1 MATLLQV
8 RPPQEVD
15 LSARD
20 ASEPIVVGANLVGQT
35 IGSYRVMR
43 ELGEGGMGC
52 VYLAEH
58 ALIGRKA
65 AVKVLNPDISS
76 DPEVVSRFFTEA
88 RAVNDIRHPNI
99 VEVTDFGKFGAFY
112 CIVMEYLEGETLA
125 ARLGRVR
132 VFDEPGVVRVMKQCT
147 SALGAAHEQGLVHR
161 DIKPENIFLRAHPDY
176 PDFVKLLDFGIAK
189 LLSAD
194 ETVGHK
200 TKTGSVL
207 GTPSYMSPEQCLGE
221 AALDIRSD
229 VYSLGV
235 VIYQMLTGQ
244 LPFTADTLGR
254 LIVCHVNE
262 PPVPPSVINPRVSRA
277 MNDLVLRALA
287 KRPRD
292 RFQSAR
298 DMRDA
303 LARLLPPSPHTRT
316 PMAGVAI
323 VSDTRFPTRVDGPRE
338 AQAMP
343 TPVTVGPG
351 SRPVPD
357 FGSGPVPQFVAGGTS
372 SGSAPIPGSAPVA
385 ASGPHAGRPALRH
398 TRPPET
404 DEVAQRLANIVR
416 DRVRGQTVLLPAL
429 SGATVRCLELDR
441 QGRLGFAEA
450 AAVIAEV
457 PALRSRI
464 MRLANS
470 AAFPSLMPAT
480 TLELAVGRLGAQG
493 LISAL
498 MEFAAHDALEEGKHP
513 RVRELMRRIWPH
525 ALGVA
530 VMAADLCHTLNE
542 HERAATAYVTGLT
555 HQLGRPIVATLLLDI
570 EQQMQRAGKRAPLT
584 EASLMTAIEA
594 CHAVAGAAVARNWGL
609 AQQVVQA
616 IEEATSWNAGHP
628 LSVSNVVRFSAI
640 LVNRLGLSFGPRLRG
655 PELERMYGEGRS
667 LLRISDATLG
677 RMSHGFKERI
687 TVLAG
692 IRG

>member
-8 RPPQEVD
+8 RPPHEVE

-20 ASEPIVVGANLVGQT
+20 ASAPIVVGANLVGQT
-35 IGSYRVMR
+35 IGSYRVTR

-125 ARLGRVR
+125 ARLSRVR
-132 VFDEPGVVRVMKQCT
+132 VFDERGVVRVMKQCT

-176 PDFVKLLDFGIAK
+176 PDFVKVLDFGIAK
-189 LLSAD
+189 LLTTD
-194 ETVGHK
+194 EPVGHK

-262 PPVPPSVINPRVSRA
+262 PPVPPSVINPSVSRP

-303 LARLLPPSPHTRT
+303 LERLLPPTLRETT
-316 PMAGVAI
+316 PPAGVGSR
-323 VSDTRFPTRVDGPRE
+323 SDTRAPTRVEGARE

-343 TPVTVGPG
+343 TPVTVGAG
-351 SRPVPD
+351 SRPLPD
-357 FGSGPVPQFVAGGTS
+357 FGSGPVPQLLSGGTS
-372 SGSAPIPGSAPVA
+372 SGSAPVA
-385 ASGPHAGRPALRH
+385 NSGPHSGGLAPRH
-398 TRPPET
+398 ATSPEP
-404 DEVAQRLANIVR
+404 DEAAQRLANIVR
-416 DRVRGQTVLLPAL
+416 DRIRGQTVALPEL
-429 SGATVRCLELDR
+429 SGATIRCLELDQR
-441 QGRLGFAEA
+441 NRLGFAEA
-450 AAVIAEV
+450 AAVIGEFPV
-457 PALRSRI
+457 LRSRI

-498 MEFAAHDALEEGKHP
+498 MEFAAHDALEGKQQ

-542 HERAATAYVTGLT
+542 HDTAAPAYVTGLT
-555 HQLGRPIVATLLLDI
+555 YQLGRPIVATLLLDI

-584 EASLMTAIEA
+584 EASLTAAIEG
-594 CHAVAGAAVARNWGL
+594 CHAIAGAAVARQWGL
-609 AQQVVQA
+609 SQRVVEA
-616 IEEATSWNAGHP
+616 IEDATAWNPRQP
-628 LSVSNVVRFSAI
+628 LCLSNVVRFAAI
-640 LVNRLGLSFGPRLRG
+640 MVNRLGLSFGPRVQG
-655 PELERMYGEGRS
+655 AELERMYGEGRS
-667 LLRISDATLG
+667 LLRIGDATLG

-687 TVLAG
+687 MVLSS